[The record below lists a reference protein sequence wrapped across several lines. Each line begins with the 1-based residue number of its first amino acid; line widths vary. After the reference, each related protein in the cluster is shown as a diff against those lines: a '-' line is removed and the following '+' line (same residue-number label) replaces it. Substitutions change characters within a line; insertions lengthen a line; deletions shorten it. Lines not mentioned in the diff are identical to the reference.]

1 MRKRIFSTLFLWI
14 GLIVVLSLF
23 GVHGAVW
30 IIAVAAFFTQFEL
43 YDMFQKMGYRPNWNS
58 GLISGLAITLGSYYF
73 GVSTYGNPNIEAG
86 TDIFVF
92 AVLIQCLIAVSSEK
106 TEEHLTSFLPTLI
119 GIVYIPFMMH
129 FLVRLILKCELEG
142 FGPTVALF
150 LCIWVV
156 AVAKFND
163 VGALLVGRVAG
174 RHKLSPQLS
183 PKKTWEGAIGGV
195 TIAAAVGIA
204 LLYFDRALGT
214 GFSPDSF
221 SYLNAALMAIP
232 IAVSGVASDLLE
244 SAFKRQA
251 QVKDSGNSIPGIGG
265 VFDLTDSIILAGP
278 FAYLLYKI
286 TVFS

>member
-1 MRKRIFSTLFLWI
+1 MRKRTFSTIALWS
-14 GLIVVLSLF
+14 GLIAVLTLF
-23 GVHGAVW
+23 GIQGAVW
-30 IIAVAAFFTQFEL
+30 IIAAAAFFTQFEL

-73 GVSTYGNPNIEAG
+73 GISTYGSPNIEAG

-106 TEEHLTSFLPTLI
+106 TKERLVSFLPTLI

-142 FGPTVALF
+142 FATSVALF

-163 VGALLVGRVAG
+163 VGALLVGMVAG

-195 TIAAAVGIA
+195 IVAGATGIA
-204 LLYFDRALGT
+204 LLYFDRLFRL
-214 GFSPDSF
+214 GFSPESF
-221 SYLNAALMAIP
+221 SYLNAGLMAIP
-232 IAVSGVASDLLE
+232 IAVSGVASDLLA

-251 QVKDSGNSIPGIGG
+251 EVKDSGRWIPGIGG